1 MMQSL
6 LADRF
11 KWAIHFETQQVPV
24 LALTL
29 IKSGKCAQAPS
40 HASHA
45 DGPPCDPMPPLAHG
59 SSANSTDVLGPF
71 VAYKAQLTLG
81 HMVAWLGGAHFIKG
95 LACADLQVY

>member
-29 IKSGKCAQAPS
+29 IKSGKMRPGS
-40 HASHA
+40 I
-45 DGPPCDPMPPLAHG
+45 PMPTAPLAIPRPPRAHG

-71 VAYKAQLTLG
+71 VGRTKLS
-81 HMVAWLGGAHFIKG
+81 
-95 LACADLQVY
+95 